1 MKDLPFCYGIHKGS
15 VCGESKS
22 KKFHSKKVHICKKC
36 SEHLTAEDIIPL
48 EFFEMLAKDFMKD
61 WKCDKIKTAKMY
73 KELLKEY
80 PFCIIKDETREY
92 KYEFLELIINNDKE
106 FNEEQKFFRLT
117 AVFLDLMMEY
127 LGTTNQDIGVLT
139 DDYIYK
145 TKEGVIDRISV
156 SYKFYK
162 ENITRFNEWM
172 E

>member
-36 SEHLTAEDIIPL
+36 SEHLTTEDIIPL

-73 KELLKEY
+73 KDLLKEY
-80 PFCIIKDETREY
+80 PFCLIEDKHRES
-92 KYEFLELIINNDKE
+92 KYEFLELVIT
-106 FNEEQKFFRLT
+106 NEDFTDEEKFVRLT
-117 AVFLDLMMEY
+117 AVFVDLMMEY
-127 LGTTNQDIGVLT
+127 LGTTNMDIGVLT
-139 DDYIYK
+139 DNYIYK
-145 TKEGVIDRISV
+145 TNEGVIDRILL

-162 ENITRFNEWM
+162 EDISKYK
-172 E
+172 